1 MAAADLQG
9 RPSVLVVDDE
19 PSYQEAL
26 LIALSAEGFAVS
38 AVGTAAEARSAIK
51 VQAPDLMLLDINL
64 PDMSGIEFC
73 REVLAERQ
81 LHIIMV
87 SARNDEVDIVL
98 GLELGA
104 GDYVAKPFRTRE
116 LVARMNALLRR
127 SHQAQ
132 VDGLKRVTAGPV
144 TVDYESRTV
153 LVRGK
158 EVQFTRKEFELLS
171 VLLESLGQVVSREA
185 LIDQVWWGQDLTD
198 TRTLDTHLK
207 RLRKKIEK
215 DAGDPKHLITVR
227 GIGFRFDI

>member
-26 LIALSAEGFAVS
+26 LIALSSEGFAVA
-38 AVGTAAEARSAIK
+38 AVGSAAEARSAIK
-51 VQAPDLMLLDINL
+51 VQSPDLMLLDINL
-64 PDMSGIEFC
+64 PDISGIEFC

-81 LHIIMV
+81 LHIIMM

-104 GDYVAKPFRTRE
+104 GDYVVKPFRTRE

-127 SHQAQ
+127 SHQAKA
-132 VDGLKRVTAGPV
+132 DGLKQINAGPV

-158 EVQFTRKEFELLS
+158 EVEFTRKEFELLS
-171 VLLESLGQVVSREA
+171 VLLESLGNVVSREA
-185 LIDQVWWGQDLTD
+185 LIDRVWWGQDLTD

-215 DAGDPKHLITVR
+215 DASNPKHLVTVR
-227 GIGFRFDI
+227 GIGFRFDS